1 MADIAALGLSIDS
14 TAAIKATADLDAFV
28 GGANRAADANAK
40 LAASSTQAAAAQTS
54 ASDAAA
60 AASTASATAADRLL
74 ATVEKQIALFGASA
88 DAVAHYNGVLAG
100 MAETELEWYKA
111 QTLTLQSMQ
120 AQAAEANALAA
131 AQAANVAAGER
142 FIASLV
148 TQSET
153 IGLSKT
159 ELLEYKAA
167 QLGVT
172 EQAAPLI
179 AAIETQTAA
188 LAASTTATTAAAESA
203 DAATLR
209 FQAIAAT
216 ALEWTAAQSETAAI
230 AAKYAES
237 VDAVAAAAT
246 EAERAGQSFNATLAA
261 TTAAA
266 TESAAAVT
274 RAAEADDVYNAAVAR
289 TTASLERKAFAI
301 TATGAQLAEYDA
313 RLAGATEGEVAYQV
327 MLAKEIELRTAQIAQ
342 GTRMAAAYVEEGAA
356 AVGASFATSGVT
368 REIVTM
374 GNEINRGDVDRLAG
388 SFVRLL
394 NISGA
399 LDAVFSPVGI
409 AVLGVVAALGVMT
422 LAVGKGEAQWKAF
435 NESLILTGDSAG
447 TSAAGLQQMVNQ
459 ISAGGERA
467 GVAAKAITD
476 LANSGRFTSDQ
487 IMMIGTAATQMADAT
502 GIAVDKTIAQF
513 VKLQEDPVKASA
525 ALNEQYHYLTTAVFE
540 QIDALQ
546 KQGDAVGAADAAEAA
561 YASALGDR
569 AKEIEGNLGTLQT
582 AWKDIGDVA
591 SGAWNAML
599 GIGKPQTI
607 QDQLDQVSKSLAA
620 ARAGTSNFDQALGT
634 TETTQA
640 PGGNV
645 ASLQSEQYR
654 LQNEQGASR
663 RAHDLQG
670 SYQQTQQAGIAGQRV
685 LDQLQNEY
693 SKRSEL
699 TDVLDK
705 QAAALRAVQEAGG
718 QAADGQGAD
727 LTTAITKRLTPR
739 TPSTRGAGALD
750 NADSQQLLQGQK
762 DQFTQQQ
769 KLESD
774 NQQILDNNRKAKL
787 VSDKDYYDQERQLSD
802 QDLVNKLSYYA
813 RLEAMLRADIASS
826 STSAA
831 QKVKDQTVINSLQS
845 DANVAISHYA
855 ATQTEIDAK
864 ELQGTEA
871 KTAAVQRYVAT
882 LQDQLNKQAEAD
894 NAQIAG
900 GKHAGFAAQAQG
912 KENIAATSLQ
922 QQLYSGKIDS
932 NQYAAM
938 DQAQQSAEA
947 TSVAMH
953 EAATQKMQQA
963 DDSWSTGAEK
973 AWSSWS
979 SQAQNTTGQ
988 VAAATTGF
996 LNGLTDDLLKF
1007 AMTGQVNFQ
1016 ALAASFVQAL
1026 AKMEI
1031 QAAESKVFGLIQSG
1045 MAPGGSVSAGPLGAL
1060 LQMFGMGGTSMSAGL
1075 GMGLTAGGSAGLDA
1089 MVTSAGT
1096 GIADSAGLGL
1106 GSQFAAL
1113 ATGFADGGHVT
1124 GPGSST
1130 SDSIPARL
1138 SNGEFVVNAAAT
1150 AQHRPILEALNGGA
1164 RSYAGK
1170 THFADGGFVNTG
1182 GGQGAAGTSIAFHI
1196 NSTASNG
1203 QQDTS
1208 AQAQT
1213 RSAAMQKE
1221 LQASVI
1227 EIVRK
1232 HSLPGGQIN
1241 NIIRTAATR

>member
-40 LAASSTQAAAAQTS
+40 LAASSTQAASAQAS
-54 ASDAAA
+54 ASEAAA
-60 AASTASATAADRLL
+60 AASTASASAADRLL

-142 FIASLV
+142 FIANLV

-153 IGLSKT
+153 IGLSKSQ
-159 ELLEYKAA
+159 LLEYKAA

-172 EQAAPLI
+172 DQAAPLI
-179 AAIETQTAA
+179 AAIEAQTAA
-188 LAASTTATTAAAESA
+188 LAADTVATAAAAESA

-216 ALEWTAAQSETAAI
+216 ALEWAAAQSESAAI

-342 GTRMAAAYVEEGAA
+342 GTKMAAAYVEEGTAA
-356 AVGASFATSGVT
+356 AGASFATAGVT
-368 REIVTM
+368 REVVTM

-394 NISGA
+394 NLSGA
-399 LDAVFSPVGI
+399 LDAIFSPVGI
-409 AVLGVVAALGVMT
+409 AVMAVAAAVGVMT
-422 LAVGKGEAQWKAF
+422 LAVGKGEAQWKAL
-435 NESLILTGDSAG
+435 NESLILTGNSAG
-447 TSAAGLQQMVNQ
+447 TSAAGLQQMINQ

-476 LANSGRFTSDQ
+476 LANTGRFTSDQ
-487 IMMIGTAATQMADAT
+487 ILMIGTAATQMADAT

-525 ALNEQYHYLTTAVFE
+525 ALNDQYHYLTLAVFE

-546 KQGDAVGAADAAEAA
+546 KQGDAVGAANAAEAA

-599 GIGKPQTI
+599 NIGKPQTI
-607 QDQLDQVSKSLAA
+607 QDQLDQVTASLKA
-620 ARAGTSNFDQALGT
+620 ARSGMSNTDYALGS
-634 TETTQA
+634 TETTPA
-640 PGGNV
+640 PGGDV
-645 ASLQSEQYR
+645 TTLQNEQYR

-663 RAHDLQG
+663 RAHDQQG
-670 SYQQTQQAGIAGQRV
+670 SYQDTQQAGIAGQRV

-693 SKRSEL
+693 NKRSEL

-705 QAAALRAVQEAGG
+705 QATALKAVQEAGG
-718 QAADGQGAD
+718 QAAAGQGTD
-727 LTTAITKRLTPR
+727 LTTAITKRLTPHA
-739 TPSTRGAGALD
+739 RGGNVDAA
-750 NADSQQLLQGQK
+750 QGQQDAQGLK
-762 DQFTQQQ
+762 DQFSAQQ
-769 KLESD
+769 KLDQD
-774 NQQILDNNRKAKL
+774 NLKVLQDDQKAKL
-787 VSDKDYYDQERQLSD
+787 IGDTAFYAAEQQLND
-802 QDLVNKLSYYA
+802 QDLANKLSYYSK
-813 RLEAMLRADIASS
+813 LEALLKADIASS
-826 STSAA
+826 STNTV
-831 QKVKDQTVINSLQS
+831 QKIKDQTQINSLMS
-845 DANVAISHYA
+845 DSNVAVADYA
-855 ATQTEIDAK
+855 ARGAEIDAAQAK
-864 ELQGTEA
+864 A
-871 KTAAVQRYVAT
+871 ADDKTAAVHRYVAA
-882 LQDQLNKQAEAD
+882 LQDQLNKQAEAAS
-894 NAQIAG
+894 AQVATAG
-900 GKHAGFAAQAQG
+900 GGKPAGFAAQAQS
-912 KENIAATSLQ
+912 KESVAATGLQ
-922 QQLYSGKIDS
+922 QQLYSGKIDTS
-932 NQYAAM
+932 QYAQEI
-938 DQAQQSAEA
+938 QAQQDYEA
-947 TSVAMH
+947 QSVALH
-953 EAATQKMQQA
+953 QATTQKIAQA
-963 DDSWSTGAEK
+963 DDSWSAGAEK

-988 VAAATTGF
+988 VATATTSF
-996 LNGLTDDLLKF
+996 LNGLTDDILKF
-1007 AMTGQVNFQ
+1007 AETGRINFQ
-1016 ALAASFVQAL
+1016 SLAASFVNAL

-1031 QAAESKVFGLIQSG
+1031 QAAESKVFNLIQ
-1045 MAPGGSVSAGPLGAL
+1045 GGLTGGTGLTGGGGLLGSL
-1060 LQMFGMGGTSMSAGL
+1060 LQAFGMGGASTATMGLSAGI
-1075 GMGLTAGGSAGLDA
+1075 GSDVA
-1089 MVTSAGT
+1089 SASA

-1113 ATGFADGGHVT
+1113 ASGFATGGHVT
-1124 GPGSST
+1124 GAGTGT

-1138 SNGEFVVNAAAT
+1138 SNGEFVVNAEAT
-1150 AQHRPILEALNGGA
+1150 SRHLPLLHAMNGG
-1164 RSYAGK
+1164 RGTPGQ
-1170 THFADGGFVNTG
+1170 THFATG
-1182 GGQGAAGTSIAFHI
+1182 GYVAGGASAPSATNIAFNISSGTSAAGQGGSGSGSAG
-1196 NSTASNG
+1196 
-1203 QQDTS
+1203 
-1208 AQAQT
+1208 AQGVGKNM
-1213 RSAAMQKE
+1213 AMQKE
-1221 LQASVI
+1221 LQAAVI

-1232 HSLPGGQIN
+1232 HSQPGGQIN
-1241 NIIRTAATR
+1241 QIIRSVGPNPT